1 MQSNSA
7 AERCKVNQIHYLY
20 FTGVN
25 SKMEKRESQ
34 IIRTGA
40 YGILVNVLMSSLKV
54 AVGLLSNSV
63 AIVMDA
69 VNNFSDALSSII
81 TIVGVKLSNK
91 PADKKHPFGYGRL
104 EDLTSLIISA
114 IVLTAGITALVES
127 IKTII
132 HPSALSPTPIT
143 LWIIGIAIII
153 KIILGIYTKK
163 MGRKTGSDSLVA
175 SGVEGLFDAAIA
187 AATLISALM
196 SMFLGVNIDGWIG
209 AVIGVFIIKTGMN
222 LLLVA
227 IGHILGNRI
236 DPELSAH
243 VKNTV
248 RQVPGVLGAHDL
260 ILNNYGPNKMIGSV
274 NIEVYDYLTV
284 RELYVITKQVQ
295 ATISNKFNIFLV
307 VGVYSANKKDE
318 KETAMQN
325 SVTKSVTAHKYVIGM
340 HAFYVDF
347 ERKVMSFDA
356 VVDFK
361 APNVQELK
369 STMITEIEKENPGYK
384 VVIQIDRDYSD

>member
-1 MQSNSA
+1 
-7 AERCKVNQIHYLY
+7 
-20 FTGVN
+20 
-25 SKMEKRESQ
+25 MEKRESQ

-132 HPSALSPTPIT
+132 HPSALSPIT